1 MKVGD
6 LVEMSHYGCKRSRY
20 EHRHAKYGIVTAI
33 VDDQALMMSGR
44 YKDVISYRVR
54 WFDNQ
59 GNPLV
64 ALAGF
69 ERKSL
74 KFLNKKKKSNV

>member
-6 LVEMSHYGCKRSRY
+6 LVEMSHYGWKRSRY
-20 EHRHAKYGIVTAI
+20 EHRHAKYGIV
-33 VDDQALMMSGR
+33 VDIMGDQVLMMSGR

-54 WFDNQ
+54 WFDSQ

-64 ALAGF
+64 ALTGF

-74 KFLNKKKKSNV
+74 KFLNKKKRSSV